1 MLLVTVLTCEVRQLL
16 KPDIPLAIYMEGS
29 LGADIGKM
37 GYGVLRYSPNPVV
50 AVIDSVHAGKTVQQV
65 VQSPRDCPVVA
76 TIADALHLG
85 AKALILGIAP
95 PGGRI
100 PAEWMNAIQVAVD
113 GGMSILNG
121 LHEPLTPKFP
131 GLSKGQFVWDIR
143 QEPTDL
149 APGTGAART
158 LNCRRI
164 LMVGTDM
171 AVGKMTAGL
180 ELLKAARETGINAEF
195 VATGQIGITVTGA
208 GVPLDAVRVDYASGS
223 IEREMMRYE
232 KADWIIVEGQ
242 GSLVHPGSTAT
253 LPLLRGSMPTD
264 MILCVQIGQTHLRR
278 IKDIPIPP
286 LPSLMRL
293 YEDLASVC
301 GVNPNAQ
308 VRGIAANTSH
318 LDDETARRELI
329 DLESLTGVPATDPV
343 RYGADKLVTAI
354 SQS

>member
-1 MLLVTVLTCEVRQLL
+1 MLNPQT
-16 KPDIPLAIYMEGS
+16 PLAIYMEGS
-29 LGADIGKM
+29 LGLDIGKM

-50 AVIDSVHAGKTVQQV
+50 AVIDSGHPGKMVQDV
-65 VQSPRDCPVVA
+65 VASPRNCPVVA
-76 TIADALHLG
+76 SIQEALTLG

-100 PAEWMNAIQVAVD
+100 PDAWRSAIQEAIN

-121 LHEPLTPKFP
+121 LHEPLALQFP
-131 GLSKGQFVWDIR
+131 NLPTGQFVWDIR
-143 QEPTDL
+143 QEPADL
-149 APGTGAART
+149 VPGSGLAKN
-158 LNCRRI
+158 LPNRRI

-180 ELLKAARETGINAEF
+180 ELMKDARAAGINASF
-195 VATGQIGITVTGA
+195 VATGQIGITITGV

-223 IEREMMRYE
+223 IEREVLRQRDSE
-232 KADWIIVEGQ
+232 WIIIEGQ

-264 MILCVQIGQTHLRR
+264 LILCLQVGQTHLRR

-286 LPSLMRL
+286 LTSLMRL

-301 GVNPNAQ
+301 GINPNAQ

-318 LDDETARRELI
+318 LDESDAQREI
-329 DLESLTGVPATDPV
+329 NDLESLAGVSVTDPV
-343 RYGADKLVTAI
+343 RYGCLKLVDAI
-354 SQS
+354 RSS